1 MKVKTAHNT
10 KFWTLMSL
18 TLWLVSLTASAQIY
32 KSVDENGVVTFSD
45 VPPAANGD
53 TKSSLVTPNP
63 TNSMPAVTARVPEAE
78 PKLSEPAVPY
88 ALSISSPSNN
98 ATIPMGAGVFD
109 VKADLSPPLSDG
121 EAMALYLDGQL
132 VEPPQTDTVW
142 TLTYVPRG
150 EHTLQARRLSSSGET
165 VSESEL
171 ISVFVLRPSVLKR
184 APK

>member
-88 ALSISSPSNN
+88 ASPSNN